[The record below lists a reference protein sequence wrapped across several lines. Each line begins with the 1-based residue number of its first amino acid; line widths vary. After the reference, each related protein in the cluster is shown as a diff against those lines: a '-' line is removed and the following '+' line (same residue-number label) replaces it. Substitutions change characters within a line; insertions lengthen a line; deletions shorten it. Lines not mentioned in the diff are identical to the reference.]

1 MGTTKKIKFGELVLM
16 NVSAIYGIHWI
27 AKSTA
32 DSFGLGL
39 AGIPSWVIFMFLC
52 FVPQALMCAELAA
65 AYTSD
70 GSLGEWVKI
79 AFGTKYGFLISWLN
93 WTAKLF
99 WFASFLTF
107 LAINLSYMLGNPD
120 LANSKMFVL
129 ILSLVVIW
137 ILSFFSMKGMSFGK
151 FFTNVGS
158 LGSTIPT
165 ILMIGMAFL
174 AIVVLKKAPSAST
187 YTVASMTPK
196 LNGNS
201 LVAISGIIFAYTGAE
216 ISATYVTEIENPKKN
231 FPKAIIT
238 AATLICILYV
248 LGSVAITSILPTSE
262 IQASTGILDCLTRAC
277 ELLGIPHIFVQIVA
291 AGITLSVIGAL
302 ILYIGFPIKI
312 LFGNTEKGIFPEKL
326 TNTNEHGIP
335 EKAIILQA
343 VIISVLLAA
352 VALLPG
358 VDTIYNVL
366 VTMTALTSLFPYVLL
381 YLAYIKIKKQKKEE
395 EGLYVMTKSRSLGV
409 AIGWIELVVCV
420 ASIAASAFP
429 VMGNMH
435 DNIVYEIEMIG
446 GGLLVLLSGLYLWK
460 RSGLKNKV
468 EPIE

>member
-1 MGTTKKIKFGELVLM
+1 MATGKKIKFWELVLM
-16 NVSAIYGIHWI
+16 NVSAIYGIRWI
-27 AKSTA
+27 ARSTA

-107 LAINLSYMLGNPD
+107 MSINLSYMVGNPS
-120 LANSKMFVL
+120 LADSKIFVL
-129 ILSLVVIW
+129 ILSLAVIW
-137 ILSFFSMKGMSFGK
+137 VLSIFSMKGMTFGK
-151 FFTNVGS
+151 LFTNVGS

-165 ILMIGMAFL
+165 VFLIGMAFL
-174 AIVVLKKAPSAST
+174 AIVVLKKAPSASV
-187 YTVASMTPK
+187 YTAASMTPK

-216 ISATYVTEIENPKKN
+216 ISATYVTEMENPKKN

-238 AATLICILYV
+238 AANLICVLYV
-248 LGSVAITSILPTSE
+248 CGSVAITSLLPTSE
-262 IQASTGILDCLTRAC
+262 IQASTGILDSLTRAC
-277 ELLGIPHIFVQIVA
+277 ELLGIPYIFVQVVA

-312 LFGNTEKGIFPEKL
+312 LFGNAEKGVFPEKF
-326 TNTNEHGIP
+326 TENNEHGIP
-335 EKAIILQA
+335 EKAILLQA

-358 VDTIYNVL
+358 VDVIYNVL

-381 YLAYIKIKKQKKEE
+381 YLAYIKIKKQKKDDPN
-395 EGLYVMTKSRSLGV
+395 LYQMTKSKCLGV
-409 AIGWIELVVCV
+409 AIGWLELIVCV
-420 ASIAASAFP
+420 LSIAASAFP
-429 VMGNMH
+429 VMGTFK
-435 DNIVYEIEMIG
+435 DNVVYEIEMIG
-446 GGLLVLLSGLYLWK
+446 GGLLVLLSGIYIWK

-468 EPIE
+468 TPIE

>member
-16 NVSAIYGIHWI
+16 NVSAIYGIRWI

-137 ILSFFSMKGMSFGK
+137 VLSFFSMKGMSFGK

-174 AIVVLKKAPSAST
+174 AVVVLKKAPSAST

-312 LFGNTEKGIFPEKL
+312 L
-326 TNTNEHGIP
+326 
-335 EKAIILQA
+335 
-343 VIISVLLAA
+343 SVLLAA

>member
-1 MGTTKKIKFGELVLM
+1 MATGKKIKFWELVLM
-16 NVSAIYGIHWI
+16 NVSAIYGIRWI
-27 AKSTA
+27 ARSTA

-107 LAINLSYMLGNPD
+107 MSINLSYMVGNPS
-120 LANSKMFVL
+120 LADSKIFVL
-129 ILSLVVIW
+129 ILSLAVIW
-137 ILSFFSMKGMSFGK
+137 VLSIFSMKGMTFGK
-151 FFTNVGS
+151 LFTNVGS

-165 ILMIGMAFL
+165 VFLIGMAFL
-174 AIVVLKKAPSAST
+174 AIVVLKKAPSASV
-187 YTVASMTPK
+187 YTAASMTPK

-216 ISATYVTEIENPKKN
+216 ISATYVTEMENPKKN

-238 AATLICILYV
+238 AANLICVLYV
-248 LGSVAITSILPTSE
+248 CGSVAITSLLPTSE
-262 IQASTGILDCLTRAC
+262 IQASTGILDSLTRAC
-277 ELLGIPHIFVQIVA
+277 ELLGIPYIFVQVVA

-312 LFGNTEKGIFPEKL
+312 LFGNAEKGVFPEKF
-326 TNTNEHGIP
+326 TENNEHGIP
-335 EKAIILQA
+335 EKAILLQA

-358 VDTIYNVL
+358 VDVIYNVL

-381 YLAYIKIKKQKKEE
+381 YLAYIKIKKQKKDDPN
-395 EGLYVMTKSRSLGV
+395 LYQMTKSKSLGV
-409 AIGWIELVVCV
+409 AIGWLELIVCV
-420 ASIAASAFP
+420 LSIAASAFP
-429 VMGNMH
+429 VMGTFK
-435 DNIVYEIEMIG
+435 DNVVYEIEMIG
-446 GGLLVLLSGLYLWK
+446 GGLLVLLSGIYIWK

-468 EPIE
+468 TPIE